1 MILEYK
7 VATTEDQNTQAH
19 ILLMFPP
26 NSKIEFQLA
35 LQSFNLS
42 IIPSFLDKIVL
53 INDPGYLPID
63 DDIIRVRRST
73 VGVIRKLKLFS

>member
-7 VATTEDQNTQAH
+7 VATTEDQNTPAH

-26 NSKIEFQLA
+26 NSKIEYQLA
-35 LQSFNLS
+35 TLQFSNLS

-73 VGVIRKLKLFS
+73 VGVIRKQ